1 MKTNSSETEE
11 TKKTDQAWAEKGLN
25 FQKFDQPF
33 EKIRLHHFKAD
44 GSTESESYALA
55 QVIRNLQTN

>member
-1 MKTNSSETEE
+1 METNSSETEE
-11 TKKTDQAWAEKGLN
+11 TKTDQAWAMKGLN
-25 FQKFDQPF
+25 FKKFDQPF

-55 QVIRNLQTN
+55 QVIRNLQPN